1 MKLNPKGINS
11 FIVSILVTSCENRK
25 HFSVFRICLTYVSL
39 RVFKGLGQQG
49 TRAHFFGNRGTKP
62 YKLEAEN
69 IVSKFIKRG
78 TNYENV
84 W

>member
-1 MKLNPKGINS
+1 MFNLCIPEGLSRVWGNKE
-11 FIVSILVTSCENRK
+11 T
-25 HFSVFRICLTYVSL
+25 LTKY
-39 RVFKGLGQQG
+39 RREQG